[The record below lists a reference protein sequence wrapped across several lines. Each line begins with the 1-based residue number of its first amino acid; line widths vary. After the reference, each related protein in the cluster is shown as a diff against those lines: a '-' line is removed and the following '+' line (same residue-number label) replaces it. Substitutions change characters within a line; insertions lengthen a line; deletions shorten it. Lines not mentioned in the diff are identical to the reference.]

1 MRKKLIAGNWK
12 MHKTIAEAV
21 ALIDALHAALPF
33 VPADRDVV
41 VCPTFTALSSVA
53 ARPRG
58 PIGIGAQ
65 NVHPESHGAFTGEIS
80 PAMLAD
86 IGCTYVIIGH
96 SERRALFG
104 ESDAFIAKKAAA
116 VLAAGMTPIICV
128 GETKQERESGRA
140 QSVVLGQVAGSLAG
154 LEARLA
160 DVVIAYEPVWAIG
173 TGLTA
178 TAADAQTMHAAIR
191 AELRRIGGA
200 AAERVRIQYGGSVK
214 ADNVDELMAQP
225 DIDGALVGGAALV
238 AEGFARIANYR

>member
-1 MRKKLIAGNWK
+1 M
-12 MHKTIAEAV
+12 
-21 ALIDALHAALPF
+21 
-33 VPADRDVV
+33 
-41 VCPTFTALSSVA
+41 
-53 ARPRG
+53 
-58 PIGIGAQ
+58 
-65 NVHPESHGAFTGEIS
+65 
-80 PAMLAD
+80 
-86 IGCTYVIIGH
+86 
-96 SERRALFG
+96 
-104 ESDAFIAKKAAA
+104 
-116 VLAAGMTPIICV
+116 
-128 GETKQERESGRA
+128 
-140 QSVVLGQVAGSLAG
+140 VLGQVAGSLAG